1 MDATGGESFQELAWD
16 SDHFGLK
23 IGRTTSC
30 SADTPQRA
38 ADWALARDLDCVYL
52 LADARDAE
60 TLRSAAVA
68 GFRMVD
74 IRVTLSADVARADD
88 EAGIRV
94 AVAGDVPR
102 LSRLAARSHRN
113 SRFYADGKFPA
124 DRCDALFAVWMERS
138 CTDRDFAGVVFV
150 ADVGGEPVAYITCAI
165 TLGVGGIGLIAVDE
179 SHRGRGLGGL
189 LLKQAHAWFRGQGAS
204 RVQVVTQGAN
214 TTALRMY
221 ERAGFYVERV
231 QLWFHWWRPEPDRA
245 E

>member
-1 MDATGGESFQELAWD
+1 MDGTGGESLQELAWD

-23 IGRTTSC
+23 IGRAIGC
-30 SADTPQRA
+30 SPDTPQRA
-38 ADWALARDLDCVYL
+38 AGWALARDLDCVYL

-60 TLRSAAVA
+60 TLRSAAAA

-74 IRVTLSADVARADD
+74 IRVTLSADVARLDD

-94 AVAGDVPR
+94 AVAGDIPT
-102 LSRLAARSHRN
+102 LSRLAAQSHRN

-124 DRCDALFAVWMERS
+124 DRCDALFAAWMERS
-138 CTDRDFAGVVFV
+138 CIDRDFAGVVFV
-150 ADVGGEPVAYITCAI
+150 ADVGGEPVAYITCSNN
-165 TLGVGGIGLIAVDE
+165 LGVGYIGLIAVDE

-189 LLKQAHAWFRGQGAS
+189 LLKQAHAWFHRQGAS

-221 ERAGFYVERV
+221 ERGGFYVDRV
-231 QLWFHWWRPEPDRA
+231 QLWFHWWRPDPDRA